1 MNNNM
6 NNWLINFNIIYIYIY
21 ILFNL
26 LNFNWI
32 IINIFC
38 TWLLVFVLVYL
49 DIYLYTMMTFQRFLQ
64 SFYFIFFFNFY
75 FGFYVLLF
83 HIYNWA
89 SFSIWSFGV
98 CFSLQSKVFDLD
110 FCSHILADVFWKIY
124 NIFFFFQKLWLV
136 CSYLRLFWILCSEFA
151 WFFSPYSLNG
161 YYFIGTNLSFSTSG
175 FFFFLEI
182 LIVGLFLFDY
192 WNDGFLWSVLIWLF
206 EWCWS

>member
-1 MNNNM
+1 MIYFVHDYLFLC
-6 NNWLINFNIIYIYIY
+6 WCILIFIYIPWWHSKDFCKVF
-21 ILFNL
+21 ILFSFL
-26 LNFNWI
+26 ISILGSMY
-32 IINIFC
+32 FC
-38 TWLLVFVLVYL
+38 FTFITELVSPS
-49 DIYLYTMMTFQRFLQ
+49 DIL
-64 SFYFIFFFNFY
+64 
-75 FGFYVLLF
+75 
-83 HIYNWA
+83 
-89 SFSIWSFGV
+89 V

-124 NIFFFFQKLWLV
+124 NIFFCFQKLWLV